1 MGASMDWES
10 PKLLLLVLPALLLLL
25 WIEGGSAHPMSAAR
39 RRLLLVVRALGVLL
53 ALAALAGPARV
64 AESGRASLGILVD
77 VSQSLGAEG
86 AARALAEA
94 ERVRAQA
101 GGDSFVVPFAAR
113 PELRR
118 GDRPETAEAAA
129 DWRARHGGDSHYAAA
144 VEFARSLFPPGA
156 SRTLLVIGDGHETRG
171 SLLAAAREAALAGV
185 RLHALPL
192 AGPLQPDAR
201 LLDLTPSRPRLQEGA
216 TLQLAARLE
225 STLAA
230 RGRLRLYEDGVEID
244 SRVVE
249 LQPGAARTETFT
261 RTPAGGSIHRYR
273 AVLEEVPGDAIAANN
288 AALALV
294 DVRGRLRLL
303 ALEGDPTE
311 GGYLV
316 RAMAKEGM
324 EIELRAPGQFPTGLE
339 QLAGYDGVLLSDVP
353 AHRLGE
359 PLMNALR
366 DYVDKLGGGLVMLG
380 GPESFGLGGYHQTP
394 VGDLLPVRLKAPDE
408 EEKQS
413 AAIALVIDRSGSMAG
428 ERLEMAKSAAIAT
441 AEVLGR
447 NDLLSVHAFDS
458 EAHLVVPMTRLAS
471 PATVAGQIS
480 ALASGGGTNLEPAFR
495 QAREALLRAR
505 ARVRHMIILT
515 DGQTA
520 GGGYENLAA
529 QCRGEGITISTV
541 AIGEGSHVAL
551 LQAIA
556 AGGGGQAYSTL
567 DPAAITRIFTQD
579 TLLHAGRMLR
589 EEPFEAQVSEKHPML
604 AGLEAWGAPP
614 LLGHVKTLRK
624 TTAQVPLLTDLG
636 DPLLAHWRY
645 GLGKVTAFTSDAK
658 SRWASLWIARWPDFS
673 RFWAQVLRETARP
686 PQGRQLDLA
695 LQLDGDVARLRA
707 DRLVDAG
714 TRANDARVDAE
725 VFFVAADAL
734 GAPLQSLHKLR
745 LEQTGPGLYEGSF
758 RPDQPGVYLVRA
770 QSGADLVSA
779 GLVHNPGS
787 EAGLGNVNEAL
798 LAEATRLTGGRVLAP
813 GEVPPLDAA
822 RSVEHRELW
831 PDLLLALLLLFLID
845 TAVRRWEHVAGF
857 WQALRPAPR

>member
-1 MGASMDWES
+1 MDWES

-25 WIEGGSAHPMSAAR
+25 WIEGASAHPMGMLR
-39 RRLLLVVRALGVLL
+39 RRLLLFVRALGVLL

-64 AESGRASLGILVD
+64 AESRRASLGILVD

-101 GGDSFVVPFAAR
+101 GGDSFVVRFAAR
-113 PELRR
+113 PELLRD
-118 GDRPETAEAAA
+118 DRPETPEAAA
-129 DWRARHGGDSHYAAA
+129 DWRARHGGDSHYASA

-156 SRTLLVIGDGHETRG
+156 SRTLLLIGDGHETRG
-171 SLLAAAREAALAGV
+171 SLLDAAREAALAGV
-185 RLHALPL
+185 RLHVLPV

-201 LLDLTPSRPRLQEGA
+201 VLDLTPSRPRLQEGA
-216 TLQLAARLE
+216 TLQLVARLE

-230 RGRLRLYEDGVEID
+230 RGRLRLYEDGVEVD
-244 SRVVE
+244 SRLID

-273 AVLEEVPGDAIAANN
+273 AVLEEVPGDAIPANN

-303 ALEGDPTE
+303 ALEGDPAE
-311 GGYLV
+311 GGYLL
-316 RAMAKEGM
+316 RAMAKEGI

-366 DYVDKLGGGLVMLG
+366 DYVDKLGGGLIKLG

-471 PATVAGQIS
+471 PAAVAGQIS

-520 GGGYENLAA
+520 GGGYETLAA

-551 LQAIA
+551 LQAVA

-589 EEPFEAQVSEKHPML
+589 EEPFEAQVAEKHPML

-624 TTAQVPLLTDLG
+624 TTAQAPLVTDLG

-695 LQLDGDVARLRA
+695 LHLDGDVARLRV
-707 DRLVDAG
+707 DRLIDAG

-725 VFFVAADAL
+725 VFFVAAEAL
-734 GAPLQSLHKLR
+734 GAPLQSRQKLR

-758 RPDQPGVYLVRA
+758 RPDQPGIYLVRA

-787 EAGLGNVNEAL
+787 EAGLGNVNEAML
-798 LAEATRLTGGRVLAP
+798 GEATRLTGGRLLAP
-813 GEVPPLDAA
+813 GEAAPLDAA
-822 RSVEHRELW
+822 PTLEHRELW

-845 TAVRRWEHVAGF
+845 TAVRRWEHVDGF
-857 WQALRPAPR
+857 LQALRPQPR

>member
-1 MGASMDWES
+1 MDWES

-25 WIEGGSAHPMSAAR
+25 WIEGGSAHPMSVRR

-64 AESGRASLGILVD
+64 AESGRQSLGILVD
-77 VSQSLGAEG
+77 ASQSLGAEG

-94 ERVRAQA
+94 ERVRAQTGA
-101 GGDSFVVPFAAR
+101 ETFLVRF
-113 PELRR
+113 
-118 GDRPETAEAAA
+118 GDRPELLPADRTETEEAVTA
-129 DWRARHGGDSHYAAA
+129 WRSRHGGDSHYAAA
-144 VEFARSLFPPGA
+144 VEFGRTLFPPGS
-156 SRTLLVIGDGHETRG
+156 SRTLLLIGDGHETRG

-185 RLHALPL
+185 RLHALSL

-201 LLDLTPSRPRLQEGA
+201 VLDLTPSRPRLQEGA
-216 TLQLAARLE
+216 TLELTARLE
-225 STLAA
+225 STLTTGA
-230 RGRLRLYEDGVEID
+230 RLKLYEDGVEVD
-244 SRVVE
+244 SRAVE
-249 LQPGAARTETFT
+249 LQPGGVRTETFT
-261 RTPAGGSIHRYR
+261 RTPSGGSIHRYR
-273 AVLEEVPGDAIAANN
+273 VVLEEVAGDAIPANN

-303 ALEGDPTE
+303 VLEGDPAE
-311 GGYLV
+311 GSYLV
-316 RAMAKEGM
+316 RAMAKEGIDM
-324 EIELRAPGQFPTGLE
+324 DLRAPGQFPAGLD
-339 QLAGYDGVLLSDVP
+339 QLAGFDGVVLSDVP
-353 AHRLGE
+353 AHRLGD

-380 GPESFGLGGYHQTP
+380 GPSSFGLGGYHQTP

-413 AAIALVIDRSGSMAG
+413 AAIALVIDRSGSMVG

-471 PATVAGQIS
+471 TSAVAGQIS
-480 ALASGGGTNLEPAFR
+480 ALAAGGGTNLEPAFR

-529 QCRGEGITISTV
+529 QCRGEGVTISTV

-551 LQAIA
+551 LQAVA
-556 AGGGGQAYSTL
+556 AAGGGQAYSTL

-579 TLLHAGRMLR
+579 TLMHAGRMLR
-589 EEPFEAQVSEKHPML
+589 EEPFEARVAEKHPML
-604 AGLEAWGAPP
+604 AGLESWGAPP

-624 TTAQVPLLTDLG
+624 TTAQAPLLTDLG

-658 SRWASLWIARWPDFS
+658 SRWASLWITRWPDFS

-695 LQLDGDVARLRA
+695 LRLDGDEARLRA
-707 DRLVDAG
+707 DLLLDAG

-734 GAPLQSLHKLR
+734 GSPLQSRHQLR
-745 LEQTGPGLYEGSF
+745 LEQTGPGVYEGRF

-787 EAGLGNVNEAL
+787 EAGLGNTQESL
-798 LAEATRLTGGRVLAP
+798 LAEAARLTGGRLLAP
-813 GEVPPLDAA
+813 GELPPLDAA
-822 RSVEHRELW
+822 RAVQHRELW
-831 PDLLLALLLLFLID
+831 PELLLALLLLFLVD
-845 TAVRRWEHVAGF
+845 TLVRRWEHVAAL
-857 WQALRPAPR
+857 WQGIRPASR